1 MGFLS
6 WSHSNSYVCTV
17 LEQIHK
23 MLGNYKSLIYRLAYI
38 MKNLAGYLDVFLG
51 HRGDMEEVN
60 AKVR

>member
-1 MGFLS
+1 M
-6 WSHSNSYVCTV
+6 CTV

-51 HRGDMEEVN
+51 HRGDMEEVK